1 MKTLVIASG
10 NAGKIREF
18 QGLLQALPVSV
29 QPQPEGLEVEETGTT
44 FAANARLKAQAVAAA
59 TGEWALADDSG
70 LSVDALDGAPGVH
83 SARYAPTDP
92 ERIARLL
99 KALNGSDQ
107 RQAYFCAAL
116 CVAAPD
122 GTILLE
128 VEGRCDG
135 LITAAPREIRVS
147 ATTDLRSCWN
157 RPHLRRDAVGGE
169 KAARPPRQSLQPP
182 GTQVAPVARSKLKK
196 NLGYKGSRGMVCTV
210 RPAADEVHGHRHDH
224 GLQRADRG
232 RSSVH
237 RSRLGLG
244 PDLCESTG
252 CR

>member
-18 QGLLQALPVSV
+18 QGLLQVLPVSV

-70 LSVDALDGAPGVH
+70 LSVDALNGAPGVH

-99 KALNGSDQ
+99 KALNGSGQ

-135 LITAAPREIRVS
+135 LITASPRGDQGFGYDPIFEVAGTGRTF
-147 ATTDLRSCWN
+147 AEMPL
-157 RPHLRRDAVGGE
+157 AE
-169 KAARPPRQSLQPP
+169 KKQ
-182 GTQVAPVARSKLKK
+182 
-196 NLGYKGSRGMVCTV
+196 
-210 RPAADEVHGHRHDH
+210 HGHR
-224 GLQRADRG
+224 GKAFSLLEPNLRQLLEA
-232 RSSVH
+232 S
-237 RSRLGLG
+237 
-244 PDLCESTG
+244 
-252 CR
+252 

>member
-18 QGLLQALPVSV
+18 QGLLQSLPVSV
-29 QPQPEGLEVEETGTT
+29 HPQPEGLEVEETGTT

-99 KALNGSDQ
+99 QTLNGSDQ

-135 LITAAPREIRVS
+135 LITAAPRGDQGFGYDPIFEVAGTGRTF
-147 ATTDLRSCWN
+147 AEMPL
-157 RPHLRRDAVGGE
+157 AE
-169 KAARPPRQSLQPP
+169 KKQ
-182 GTQVAPVARSKLKK
+182 
-196 NLGYKGSRGMVCTV
+196 
-210 RPAADEVHGHRHDH
+210 HGHRSKAFSLLEPRLRQL
-224 GLQRADRG
+224 LQA
-232 RSSVH
+232 S
-237 RSRLGLG
+237 
-244 PDLCESTG
+244 
-252 CR
+252 

>member
-18 QGLLQALPVSV
+18 QGLLQAVPVTV
-29 QPQPEGLEVEETGTT
+29 CPQPEGLEVEETGTT
-44 FAANARLKAQAVAAA
+44 FAANARLKAQSVAAA

-99 KALNGSDQ
+99 KALKGSNQ
-107 RQAYFCAAL
+107 REAYFCAAL
-116 CVAAPD
+116 CIAAPD

-135 LITAAPREIRVS
+135 LITASPRGDQGFGYDPIFEVAGTGRTF
-147 ATTDLRSCWN
+147 AEMPL
-157 RPHLRRDAVGGE
+157 AE
-169 KAARPPRQSLQPP
+169 KKQ
-182 GTQVAPVARSKLKK
+182 
-196 NLGYKGSRGMVCTV
+196 
-210 RPAADEVHGHRHDH
+210 HGHRGKAFTLLEPKLHQ
-224 GLQRADRG
+224 LLEA
-232 RSSVH
+232 S
-237 RSRLGLG
+237 
-244 PDLCESTG
+244 
-252 CR
+252 